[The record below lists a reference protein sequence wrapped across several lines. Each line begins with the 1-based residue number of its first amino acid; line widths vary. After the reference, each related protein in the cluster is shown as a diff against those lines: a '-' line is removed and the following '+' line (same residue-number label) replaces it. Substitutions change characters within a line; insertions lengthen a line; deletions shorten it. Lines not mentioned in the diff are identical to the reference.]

1 MDKQNVERCVDVY
14 KGTRYIQVINGVDYP
29 EPERSTDRVALRGHI
44 FTGSPARCKE
54 LKAILIPELSSMFE
68 KLEASGFEFNE
79 IRESQAIFPE
89 E

>member
-44 FTGSPARCKE
+44 FTGSPKECKE
-54 LKAILIPELSSMFE
+54 LKALLVPILSSMFE
-68 KLEASGFEFNE
+68 KLEAAGFEFNE